1 MVCENSV
8 PFFLFK
14 TDKQMTH
21 EEFLKAVQNER
32 SFINRLLKSKAI
44 ALQNIEKELVFRGF
58 QDETPNVSMCA
69 GCEIILEYHGSEID
83 IKKAIELMEEIG
95 YISKDN
101 FEI

>member
-1 MVCENSV
+1 MNLRNLVKRAEQKESE
-8 PFFLFK
+8 L
-14 TDKQMTH
+14 
-21 EEFLKAVQNER
+21 
-32 SFINRLLKSKAI
+32 SI
-44 ALQNIEKELVFRGF
+44 ALQNIEKELVFKGF

-83 IKKAIELMEEIG
+83 IKEAIELMEEIG

>member
-1 MVCENSV
+1 MNIRNLVKRAEQKESE
-8 PFFLFK
+8 L
-14 TDKQMTH
+14 
-21 EEFLKAVQNER
+21 
-32 SFINRLLKSKAI
+32 SI

>member
-1 MVCENSV
+1 MNIRNLVKRAEQKESE
-8 PFFLFK
+8 L
-14 TDKQMTH
+14 
-21 EEFLKAVQNER
+21 
-32 SFINRLLKSKAI
+32 SI

-95 YISKDN
+95 YVSKDN
-101 FEI
+101 FKSVEI

>member
-1 MVCENSV
+1 MNLRNLVKRAEQKESE
-8 PFFLFK
+8 L
-14 TDKQMTH
+14 
-21 EEFLKAVQNER
+21 
-32 SFINRLLKSKAI
+32 SI

>member
-1 MVCENSV
+1 MSLRNLVKRAEQKESE
-8 PFFLFK
+8 L
-14 TDKQMTH
+14 
-21 EEFLKAVQNER
+21 
-32 SFINRLLKSKAI
+32 SI

-95 YISKDN
+95 YVSKDN
-101 FEI
+101 FKSVEI

>member
-1 MVCENSV
+1 MNLRNLVKRAEQKESE
-8 PFFLFK
+8 L
-14 TDKQMTH
+14 
-21 EEFLKAVQNER
+21 
-32 SFINRLLKSKAI
+32 SI

-58 QDETPNVSMCA
+58 QNETPNVSMCA

>member
-1 MVCENSV
+1 MNLRNLVKRAEQKESE
-8 PFFLFK
+8 L
-14 TDKQMTH
+14 
-21 EEFLKAVQNER
+21 
-32 SFINRLLKSKAI
+32 SI

-58 QDETPNVSMCA
+58 QNETPNVSMCA

-101 FEI
+101 FKI

>member
-1 MVCENSV
+1 MNLRNLVKRAEQKESE
-8 PFFLFK
+8 L
-14 TDKQMTH
+14 
-21 EEFLKAVQNER
+21 
-32 SFINRLLKSKAI
+32 SI

-101 FEI
+101 FKI

>member
-1 MVCENSV
+1 MNLRNLVKRAEQKESE
-8 PFFLFK
+8 L
-14 TDKQMTH
+14 
-21 EEFLKAVQNER
+21 
-32 SFINRLLKSKAI
+32 SI

-58 QDETPNVSMCA
+58 QNETPNVSMCA

-83 IKKAIELMEEIG
+83 IKKVIELMEEIG

>member
-1 MVCENSV
+1 MNIRNLVKRAEQKESE
-8 PFFLFK
+8 L
-14 TDKQMTH
+14 
-21 EEFLKAVQNER
+21 
-32 SFINRLLKSKAI
+32 SI

-95 YISKDN
+95 FVSKDN
-101 FEI
+101 FKSVEI

>member
-1 MVCENSV
+1 MNIRNLVKRAEQKESE
-8 PFFLFK
+8 L
-14 TDKQMTH
+14 
-21 EEFLKAVQNER
+21 
-32 SFINRLLKSKAI
+32 SI

-95 YISKDN
+95 YVSKDN
-101 FEI
+101 FKVLKYEQRNNL